1 MSRRRALLDELARL
15 ATAQAAAF
23 TALAELDEG
32 GVANDAQVP
41 GPPPAKARS
50 HTRRGPR
57 VVSTGRLAEVGAAV
71 QITEL
76 DRKVAEK
83 KLGDRGMLRGQRERG

>member
-1 MSRRRALLDELARL
+1 
-15 ATAQAAAF
+15 
-23 TALAELDEG
+23 
-32 GVANDAQVP
+32 
-41 GPPPAKARS
+41 
-50 HTRRGPR
+50 

-76 DRKVAEK
+76 DRKMAEK